1 MPFIENRS
9 INKKDYLSTKVIY
22 FLPLILLVPTQAE
35 LAPWWPFPS
44 SGPIIFMFIAS
55 IVLLIL
61 YVFEIVRDSKII
73 KLTMAQKIFLFWIIH
88 TFISYALVVSGF
100 RSSLELIGARIYTGI
115 PPYFLAFMVFLV
127 IEKNKWRIKEFEKV
141 TKVLL
146 FVSLVWSIESFF
158 TFYLNYPIPG
168 LTSILKGSYWFSS
181 GITGSLHTVSKASL
195 LIFWLSLYM
204 YFMHKK
210 PFYLLFSL
218 GASLTILSV
227 INRASIA
234 LLMASLALFVY
245 VVYLRYPEGRTKN
258 QNSLTVGR
266 LFKGLLGLFA
276 TFVVIAGGYFIN
288 NNKGSLLEDSHAF
301 IERAYQYA
309 RATEVI
315 IQYPYGAGAGLG
327 FNLCYSQ
334 EAPQIYTAEL
344 RNTEPFATFSQFY
357 QSGMLGVNMQQK
369 FVGEDAVFSI
379 HNFSLNVVMDYGVFG
394 LAIIIAYIIWL
405 FKFLKFVKLLYHS
418 RYHTLVK
425 TFMCLILAQGSV
437 FVAMQATYKFFG
449 YMWLLVFMFLFAKQV
464 IKGSIRE
471 QKEQIQLNKGD
482 FIPLSEAHILG
493 KI

>member
-1 MPFIENRS
+1 MPLIENRR
-9 INKKDYLSTKVIY
+9 INKKDYLSTKVMY

-35 LAPWWPFPS
+35 FTPWWPFPS

-55 IVLLIL
+55 MVLLIL
-61 YVFEIVRDSKII
+61 YIFETVRDSKII
-73 KLTMAQKIFLFWIIH
+73 KPTMAEKIFLFWIIH
-88 TFISYALVVSGF
+88 TFISFALVVTGF
-100 RSSLELIGARIYTGI
+100 RSSLELIGARVYTAI

-127 IEKNKWRIKEFEKV
+127 IEKNKWRIKEFENV
-141 TKVLL
+141 AKVLL
-146 FVSLVWSIESFF
+146 CVSLVWFIESFL
-158 TFYLNYPIPG
+158 TFYLNFTIPG
-168 LTSILKGSYWFSS
+168 LNSIFKGTEWFSS

-218 GASLTILSV
+218 GAFLIVLSV
-227 INRASIA
+227 INRATIL
-234 LLMASLALFVY
+234 LLMVSLAFFVY
-245 VVYLRYPEGRTKN
+245 VVYIRYPERRKT
-258 QNSLTVGR
+258 QQSLTVGR

-276 TFVVIAGGYFIN
+276 TLAVMAGGYFIN

-315 IQYPYGAGAGLG
+315 IQYPYGTGAGLG
-327 FNLCYSQ
+327 YNLCYSQ
-334 EAPQIYTAEL
+334 DVPQIYTDEL
-344 RNTEPFATFSQFY
+344 RNTEPFATFSQIY

-369 FVGEDAVFSI
+369 FVGEDNVFSI

-449 YMWLLVFMFLFAKQV
+449 WMWLLVFMFLFAKQV

-482 FIPLSEAHILG
+482 FILLSEAHILG